1 MWNTKFRGDSLFC
14 FVTRKRVERLVLLT
28 LTKIEPNLPESETMT
43 HVSALQITAIVHATI
58 VFAVPLV
65 FNIIFVILIIVE
77 LNKKVT
83 FPTVAGN
90 IFF

>member
-1 MWNTKFRGDSLFC
+1 
-14 FVTRKRVERLVLLT
+14 
-28 LTKIEPNLPESETMT
+28 MT

-65 FNIIFVILIIVE
+65 FNIIFVIMIIVE

-83 FPTVAGN
+83 IPIIV
-90 IFF
+90 